1 MSTKVKGFKERR
13 TFQDRINDV
22 EQIRRHHPD
31 KVPIVIERFEHE
43 KNLPLLDKAKF
54 LVPDYITVSE
64 LSRIIRRRLSLHP
77 NQTFFLMVN
86 AQTLVSSSTC
96 IADIYDK
103 ERDEDGFLYMVYGSE
118 NAFGA
123 ITTR

>member
-1 MSTKVKGFKERR
+1 MAAAGKVKSFKERR
-13 TFQDRINDV
+13 SYSDRLSDV
-22 EQIRRHHPD
+22 ENIRQHHPD
-31 KVPIVIERFEHE
+31 KIPIVIERFVNE

-86 AQTLVSSSTC
+86 SQTLVSSSTC
-96 IADIYDK
+96 IADIYEK
-103 ERDEDGFLYMVYGSE
+103 EKDEDGFLYMVYASE
-118 NAFGA
+118 DAFGA
-123 ITTR
+123 